1 VIFPVGSAHLQ
12 SRADPSALPVIRRT
26 PTQTIDENL
35 LRRARIRAL
44 GGTSVNAVVR
54 DFLEAYAGEDPQAGA
69 LEAFGALADRA
80 RAGSG
85 PHGRSWRRDELHD

>member
-1 VIFPVGSAHLQ
+1 MTNLT
-12 SRADPSALPVIRRT
+12 L
-26 PTQTIDENL
+26 TIDENL

-44 GGTSVNAVVR
+44 EGGTSVNAVVR
-54 DFLEAYAGEDPQAGA
+54 DFLEAYAGDDPQAGA

-85 PHGRSWRRDELHD
+85 PHGRSWQRDELHD